1 MTHESNHH
9 ELMATAPQ
17 KVSFWQSIQYSLKTS
32 YRQVGRGA
40 LLASLCASVGVF
52 VLLTALGIAI
62 SEHFSIMF
70 TALISLFCA
79 VALGMTILCA
89 SAVFLSIEA
98 SSRTARSRL
107 EHMRHQRKVKQLA
120 REHDLAGGLNL
131 SAPVTEKSGQLSMTT
146 KYGAVSVVDS
156 GERHV
161 R

>member
-1 MTHESNHH
+1 MTPEPNPH
-9 ELMATAPQ
+9 ELIASAPQ
-17 KVSFWQSIQYSLKTS
+17 KVSLWQSVQYSLKTS

-40 LLASLCASVGVF
+40 LLASLFAGVGTF
-52 VLLTALGIAI
+52 VVLT
-62 SEHFSIMF
+62 
-70 TALISLFCA
+70 
-79 VALGMTILCA
+79 ALGMTIPEHFSVMVTALISFVCAMALGLTILCT

-107 EHMRHQRKVKQLA
+107 EHMRHQRKVRQLA